1 MMKVLDF
8 LKKYRDIIY
17 IVVIFVFC
25 LVSSSQCSKI
35 RGLNGEIDRQSN
47 NQQALTEQ
55 IINYKDELGR
65 ANAEK
70 HAYQLTQEELR
81 DSIGLLKRKNIEYIS
96 YINTHMNVVDTG
108 YIPTI
113 IDKDPVVV
121 PDAEIE
127 KGSIKFAKADKF
139 GKSSRSF
146 SVDIPY
152 SVSENKLYTGNAK
165 FAIDQDIFVEGWL
178 EKNTKTNETFIKLRT
193 DYPGVTFNS
202 GLGIV
207 AYDTKSYE
215 KEMRKTNGIGI
226 AIGPNFSFSY
236 DIINQKIIPTVGFGL
251 TIGYTYTPKIF
262 QW

>member
-1 MMKVLDF
+1 MEKFLEILKG
-8 LKKYRDIIY
+8 LKKYRDFIY
-17 IVVIFVFC
+17 IGVIAVFC
-25 LVSSSQCSKI
+25 IVMSSQCSKI
-35 RGLNGEIDRQSN
+35 KGLNGEIDRQSN

-65 ANAEK
+65 VNAEK
-70 HAYQLTQEELR
+70 HAYQLTQKELR

-96 YINTHMNVVDTG
+96 YINTHMNIADTV
-108 YIPTI
+108 YVPTI
-113 IDKDPVVV
+113 IVKEV
-121 PDAEIE
+121 DAEIE
-127 KGSIKFAKADKF
+127 SGSIQFAKSDTF

-152 SVSENKLYTGNAK
+152 NVNENKLYTGNAK
-165 FAIDQDIFVEGWL
+165 LTLDQDIFVEGWL

-207 AYDTKSYE
+207 AQDSKNYERSLRKS
-215 KEMRKTNGIGI
+215 NGIGL
-226 AIGPNFSFSY
+226 AIGPNVSFSY
-236 DIINQKIIPTVGFGL
+236 DFMNQKFVPTVGLGI

>member
-1 MMKVLDF
+1 MKKVLDF
-8 LKKYRDIIY
+8 FKKYRDLIY
-17 IVVIFVFC
+17 IAVIAVFWIIM
-25 LVSSSQCSKI
+25 SSQCSKI
-35 RGLNGEIDRQSN
+35 KGLNGEIDRQSN

-55 IINYKDELGR
+55 ITNYKDELGR

-96 YINTHMNVVDTG
+96 YINTHMNVVDTV
-108 YIPTI
+108 YVPTI
-113 IDKDPVVV
+113 IEKDP
-121 PDAEIE
+121 DTEIE
-127 KGSIKFAKADKF
+127 NGSIKFAKADSF

-178 EKNTKTNETFIKLRT
+178 ERNTKTNETFIKLRT

-215 KEMRKTNGIGI
+215 MGLRKTNGIGI
-226 AIGPNFSFSY
+226 AVGPNFSFSY
-236 DIINQKIIPTVGFGL
+236 DFLNKRFMPTVGIGI
-251 TIGYTYTPKIF
+251 TIGYTYTPKF
-262 QW
+262 LQW

>member
-8 LKKYRDIIY
+8 LNKYRDIIY

-25 LVSSSQCSKI
+25 LVASSQCSKI

-47 NQQALTEQ
+47 NQKALTEQ

-113 IDKDPVVV
+113 VDKDPVVV

-127 KGSIKFAKADKF
+127 SGSIKFAKSDNF
-139 GKSSRSF
+139 GRSSRSF
-146 SVDIPY
+146 SVNIPY
-152 SVSENKLYTGNAK
+152 NVNKNKLFTGNAV
-165 FAIDQDIFVEGWL
+165 FALEQNIFVEGWL

-193 DYPGVTFNS
+193 DYPGVIFNS

-207 AYDTKSYE
+207 AQDTKSYE
-215 KEMRKTNGIGI
+215 RGLRKSNGIGI

-236 DIINQKIIPTVGFGL
+236 DVINQKIIPTVGFGV